1 MSRLVSSWNLRSN
14 ITCYPN
20 IAIENPGA
28 MQVMPSNDELCRL
41 DKICIHNMYSPWA
54 VKMHAFIALLF
65 QTKFKLTY
73 LSYRTK
79 NVGYKLIFLKMIGSM
94 TLTPEVGM

>member
-1 MSRLVSSWNLRSN
+1 MQIDALMQTQMMNFIVW
-14 ITCYPN
+14 
-20 IAIENPGA
+20 IE
-28 MQVMPSNDELCRL
+28 
-41 DKICIHNMYSPWA
+41 NMYSSWA

-65 QTKFKLTY
+65 QTKLKLTY